1 MGFALSPTEANFNK
15 PFIEKT
21 LLMIRKRRITPLS
34 GKIICL
40 KARRGGNSSG
50 AARGRW
56 KGCGVGG
63 VVVVVVEV
71 ALMAGR
77 D

>member
-1 MGFALSPTEANFNK
+1 MGFALLSTDTNFNK

-40 KARRGGNSSG
+40 KARRSNSSELRE
-50 AARGRW
+50 RGE
-56 KGCGVGG
+56 GVSDGG
-63 VVVVVVEV
+63 P
-71 ALMAGR
+71 
-77 D
+77 

>member
-1 MGFALSPTEANFNK
+1 MRYPLDRSTRLVTGGGSAVMGFALSPTEANFNK

-50 AARGRW
+50 AARGR
-56 KGCGVGG
+56 
-63 VVVVVVEV
+63 
-71 ALMAGR
+71 
-77 D
+77 

>member
-50 AARGRW
+50 AARGR
-56 KGCGVGG
+56 
-63 VVVVVVEV
+63 
-71 ALMAGR
+71 
-77 D
+77 